1 MPNSITLNSG
11 TGGQLLTTDQIIEA
25 GTTVHAQYIKILSG
39 AAGATA
45 AIGGDAAQGLDV
57 DVTRVQGSVLVSG
70 VGSFLV
76 TGIVTVQGSV
86 LVSGVGSFLVTGD
99 VGVSADPSATFFVAT
114 SVDRSVL
121 VSGVG
126 NFSVIG
132 DVAVSADPSS
142 TFFVATSADRT
153 VLVSA
158 AGTQIVTGIVTVQG
172 TVLISAAGTQLISGI
187 VTVQGNVQ
195 VSAAGTQLVSGI
207 VTVQGSVLVSGVGN
221 FRSLPTM
228 GQSGGHPV
236 SANNTTNP
244 LKFVRIN
251 ASAAGDLVL
260 VASTA
265 GRAIR
270 VIGFTLVATSAMV
283 VSFQDTEATTVPK
296 QLAGP
301 FDLADRGGVAYA
313 GGIFAPAFESTV
325 AAGIELTRAA
335 SGAIPIGGFL
345 TYVEITY

>member
-158 AGTQIVTGIVTVQG
+158 AGTQ
-172 TVLISAAGTQLISGI
+172 
-187 VTVQGNVQ
+187 
-195 VSAAGTQLVSGI
+195 LVSGI

-251 ASAAGDLVL
+251 ASGAGDLVL

-345 TYVEITY
+345 TYVEVTY